1 MDILAQ
7 MNHTTDQFDPDIKE
21 EIFAI
26 VNITYDKKIIL
37 KDFVTTI
44 QKIFDIICKY
54 IAET

>member
-1 MDILAQ
+1 